1 MRTQMISSA
10 TAQEIR
16 FRISNGEKIR
26 TIAQSLGISR
36 NTVRSYM
43 RDADKGFQKVEAGSI
58 GGRHKLAIG
67 NDASLANLYLQA
79 RGNSAVI
86 RRRVQATPEAYG
98 LPNGFKVSDRSI
110 RRFYASRHPEL
121 IKRAR
126 DEEVNPFFVKPGQ
139 QLQID
144 FVEAKFRF
152 AGQAEEETVYIFE
165 ATYAWSR
172 KSYVRVCPDM
182 TQASWMISICDC
194 LQKNGIP
201 LEILCDNDKSLV
213 ISHGKE
219 HVRFNPSF
227 EWLCK
232 PLGILPRACRP
243 RRAATK
249 GRIERY
255 GRYLQE
261 NGLVDCGID
270 SETIPDRTALQKK
283 LDEWIEHTADIRV
296 WDTVQYG
303 KATTRDLYAKERA
316 LLRFPEALKTCFD
329 VTCWPARTTDE
340 GIVYVYGT
348 AVHLGPNYRGGQ
360 TVYVAVRL
368 NGEVLV
374 TNAAGNV
381 IRMTDIPPENLHE
394 FKMDQ
399 PPPTSRSA
407 FHADISKKGSRK
419 SLLSQFDEAT
429 D

>member
-1 MRTQMISSA
+1 M
-10 TAQEIR
+10 
-16 FRISNGEKIR
+16 
-26 TIAQSLGISR
+26 
-36 NTVRSYM
+36 
-43 RDADKGFQKVEAGSI
+43 
-58 GGRHKLAIG
+58 
-67 NDASLANLYLQA
+67 
-79 RGNSAVI
+79 
-86 RRRVQATPEAYG
+86 
-98 LPNGFKVSDRSI
+98 
-110 RRFYASRHPEL
+110 
-121 IKRAR
+121 
-126 DEEVNPFFVKPGQ
+126 
-139 QLQID
+139 
-144 FVEAKFRF
+144 
-152 AGQAEEETVYIFE
+152 
-165 ATYAWSR
+165 
-172 KSYVRVCPDM
+172 
-182 TQASWMISICDC
+182 
-194 LQKNGIP
+194 
-201 LEILCDNDKSLV
+201 
-213 ISHGKE
+213 
-219 HVRFNPSF
+219 
-227 EWLCK
+227 
-232 PLGILPRACRP
+232 
-243 RRAATK
+243 
-249 GRIERY
+249 
-255 GRYLQE
+255 
-261 NGLVDCGID
+261 
-270 SETIPDRTALQKK
+270 
-283 LDEWIEHTADIRV
+283 IEHTADMRV

>member
-1 MRTQMISSA
+1 MGRKYAPSLSRSEFPGILCAATCVMQIKASRRSRLDPSAAGIRLPSA
-10 TAQEIR
+10 TMPPSQIFI
-16 FRISNGEKIR
+16 FRR
-26 TIAQSLGISR
+26 A
-36 NTVRSYM
+36 
-43 RDADKGFQKVEAGSI
+43 
-58 GGRHKLAIG
+58 AI
-67 NDASLANLYLQA
+67 
-79 RGNSAVI
+79 SAVI
-86 RRRVQATPEAYG
+86 RRRVQATPGTYE
-98 LPNGFKVSDRSI
+98 LPNGFTVSDRSI
-110 RRFYASRHPEL
+110 RRFFASRHPEL

-152 AGQAEEETVYIFE
+152 AGHAEEETVYIFE

-219 HVRFNPSF
+219 H
-227 EWLCK
+227 
-232 PLGILPRACRP
+232 
-243 RRAATK
+243 
-249 GRIERY
+249 
-255 GRYLQE
+255 
-261 NGLVDCGID
+261 
-270 SETIPDRTALQKK
+270 
-283 LDEWIEHTADIRV
+283 TADMRV

-303 KATTRDLYAKERA
+303 KATTRELYAKERA

-348 AVHLGPNYRGGQ
+348 AIHLGPNYRGGQ

-374 TNAAGNV
+374 TNASGNI
-381 IRMTDIPPENLHE
+381 IRTTEIPPEN
-394 FKMDQ
+394 
-399 PPPTSRSA
+399 
-407 FHADISKKGSRK
+407 
-419 SLLSQFDEAT
+419 
-429 D
+429 